1 MLSTLKNAKFI
12 WIMNSGEDFRTSM
25 VRPLG
30 ILVALVKI
38 KIGKGSSKSVIS
50 VGKLFMSYFFDI
62 LCNLAIKK

>member
-1 MLSTLKNAKFI
+1 
-12 WIMNSGEDFRTSM
+12 MNLGEKIETSM
-25 VRPLG
+25 LGPIG
-30 ILVALVKI
+30 ILVDLFNR